1 MRKIQIIIF
10 ALFITN
16 SLFTQSPKREERAS
30 WLATVWRIDWPITVV
45 TSTGNTAQ
53 IQAQKNELTRI
64 LDSLASCNMNAVY
77 FQVRSRCD
85 AMYRSSYEPW
95 SSDLVGTRGVD
106 PGYDPLTFA
115 VQEAH
120 KRGIELHAWIN
131 PYRYS
136 TAIGMWS
143 AQPNSLNYETT
154 NPDWILTYPATST
167 EQISILNPGLPEVRK
182 RIKKVIGEIVNNY
195 DVDGIIFD
203 DYFYAYGGTS
213 STLDAATQTLYKPS
227 NMNLGDWR
235 RENVNKMIKDVYDT
249 IQSIK
254 PYVKFGVSPFGIW
267 TTDVNVSIKEGIPL
281 PPGITGGNMYAEIYC
296 DPVAWLKEGTVDY
309 ISPQLYWPTTSAG
322 QDYDVLCPW
331 WSALSNKFNKHFYA
345 SQSISGLAASSY
357 APMLKIQSSNGEI
370 MQEGALSRI
379 ERIGMQKAEAATNAS
394 QDEIGNQIIRN
405 RLSDVNDAPGSVF
418 YSTKSLYTT
427 TGFTNYLRKMQFTQ
441 KALTPAIS
449 WKNHPE
455 FGLVT
460 GIGLSGN
467 TLTWN
472 SAGTNIK
479 YSVYAIPNDKINL
492 PGNIN
497 ASTYL
502 LGTVY
507 TNSFTIPTK
516 ISTSTN
522 TFAVAVLDRY
532 GNEYPA
538 QVMGQSVESS
548 IAVNLSFPTNNSQV
562 MLPLDF
568 TWSTIGTADS
578 YLFELAQDN
587 AFTKPVISR
596 EIQENSFS
604 TNKLESLQ
612 DGKTYYWRVKARKPN
627 TADGISE
634 IRNFTIHKFAI
645 TSPNNGSTNVSTMP
659 IFAWDDVS
667 ATANYTL
674 EISTNALF
682 SSILY
687 TKNLAT
693 NTFTIPDGV
702 LLGTTSYYARVKVID
717 GSMTATTST
726 IQFTTSDVAIPVP
739 QITKPASGSTVI
751 GNSLEICW
759 QNQAS
764 KGFRIEL
771 SESNTFPPRGTSVK
785 ATDAY
790 TFCTTYDNLTM
801 GKVYYIRMFAL
812 TSIGMTEATSTLNI
826 NLSTSTFSPQ
836 EDKINCNIT
845 TDLSGKSQLNI
856 YTNESGKADIEL
868 YSLTGIKIWQRQ
880 VELIAGKNSFE
891 LNITNFKKGIY
902 PIKIQTNK
910 NKVVLKISKQ

>member
-45 TSTGNTAQ
+45 TSTGNAAQ

-167 EQISILNPGLPEVRK
+167 DQISILNPGLPEVRK
-182 RIKKVIGEIVNNY
+182 RIKKIIGEIINNY
-195 DVDGIIFD
+195 DVDGIVFD

-281 PPGITGGNMYAEIYC
+281 PPGIIGGNMYAEIYC

-309 ISPQLYWPTTSAG
+309 ISPQLYWTTTSAG

-345 SQSISGLAASSY
+345 SQSITGVSASSY
-357 APMLKIQSSNGEI
+357 APMLKVKSSNGEI
-370 MQEGALSRI
+370 MQEAALSRI
-379 ERIGMQKAEAATNAS
+379 ERVGMQKAETATNAS
-394 QDEIGNQIIRN
+394 QEEIGNQIIRN

-449 WKNHPE
+449 WKNHLE

-472 SAGTNIK
+472 NAGANIR

-492 PGNIN
+492 PGNFN
-497 ASTYL
+497 TSAYL
-502 LGTVY
+502 VGTVY
-507 TNSFTIPTK
+507 TNSFTIPAK

-568 TWSTIGTADS
+568 TWSTIGVADS

-596 EIQENSFS
+596 EVQENSFS

-659 IFAWDDVS
+659 LFTWDDVS

-717 GSMTATTST
+717 GSMTATTSI

-785 ATDAY
+785 TTDAY
-790 TFCTTYDNLTM
+790 TFCTNYDNLTI

-826 NLSTSTFSPQ
+826 NLSTSTYSPQ

-868 YSLTGIKIWQRQ
+868 YSLTGIKIWQHQ
-880 VELIAGKNSFE
+880 VDLMAGKNSFE